1 MYTTGVSQI
10 VVGAASFTLDGGTPA
25 STLSLSGNGI
35 QGYVV
40 TGTATLTS
48 SLTIQYS
55 GTPSVTL
62 GVLGYFY
69 WNADVVLNG
78 NTLTFFGVSVPQVY
92 LNKGGL
98 WVVYYDGSGYGVAV
112 LPNFTLSNLVR
123 TASIEDGAVT
133 NVKLAT
139 GIDGAKILAGSV
151 PGTALSSGLAL
162 ANSQLATMP
171 TLTLKG
177 NNTSGSAT
185 PIDLTVSQVRT
196 MLGVEGLVSG
206 TGVDSFEQVKTV
218 GTPPS
223 ATGVDSFAWG
233 SGVLAA
239 RRGEWSKDNTIGTKT
254 VIRQYGET
262 ELSIVTTDATQ
273 TTMLLGGAGGGL
285 FTIKNNTL
293 IQFEAMI
300 SAVQT
305 GGTSGT
311 VGDYITFSVFGSIS
325 NTAGTTGGLNLFYKT
340 YNGVIDGFASPSIIS
355 GTAQAGGA
363 STITLETS
371 QASTINGFYNGY
383 VILIT
388 GGTGAG
394 QSRLI
399 SDYVGSTEVATIV
412 GSWTTPP
419 DNTSTYRIILHCGLK
434 GAALASNIDLAANN
448 TSDSLDINVTGE
460 VDKNYQWYCHI
471 RYLETQFA

>member
-25 STLSLSGNGI
+25 STLSLSGDGI

-48 SLTIQYS
+48 SLTLQYS
-55 GTPSVTL
+55 GTPAVTL

-69 WNADVVLNG
+69 WNADVLLNG
-78 NTLTFFGVSVPQVY
+78 NTLTFFGVSVPQAY

-98 WVVYYDGSGYGVAV
+98 WVVYYDGTGYGVAV

-133 NVKLAT
+133 NAKLAT

-177 NNTSGSAT
+177 NNTGGSAT
-185 PIDLTVSQVRT
+185 PSDLTVTQIRT
-196 MLGVEGLVSG
+196 MLGVDGLVSG

-233 SGVLAA
+233 SGTLAA
-239 RRGEWSKDNTIGTKT
+239 RRGEWSRDNTVGTKT

-262 ELSIVTTDATQ
+262 ELSVITSDATP
-273 TTMLLGGAGGGL
+273 TTMLLGGSGGGL

-293 IQFEAMI
+293 VQFEAMI

-311 VGDYITFSVFGSIS
+311 VGDYICFSVFGSIR
-325 NTAGTTGGLNLFYKT
+325 NNGGTTGGLRLFYKT
-340 YNGVIDGFASPSIIS
+340 YNGVIDGLSASPSVIS

-371 QASTINGFYNGY
+371 QASLTNGYYNGY
-383 VILIT
+383 VIFIT

-394 QSRLI
+394 QARLI
-399 SDYVGSTEVATIV
+399 LDYVGSTEVATV
-412 GSWTTPP
+412 ASWTTPP
-419 DNTSTYRIILHCGLK
+419 DNTSTYRIVVHCGLF
-434 GAALASNIDLAANN
+434 GASLPSYIDLAANN

-460 VDKNYQWYCHI
+460 VDKVYQWYCHI